1 MRGFV
6 PSGMRQ
12 KVQDSDIGL
21 SGPAGTLLGRG
32 GVPSGGI
39 FLAGADGGGSGTR
52 LVTRKPAGSVS
63 AEPLSMLM
71 LCISRGRKRFL
82 QDGVRRKV
90 LSSPWGGRA
99 GCEPS
104 SKDSRTSHPR
114 EISSLRSSNCGCQHA
129 KINPN
134 CAEACD
140 QIGPRT

>member
-1 MRGFV
+1 
-6 PSGMRQ
+6 MRQ